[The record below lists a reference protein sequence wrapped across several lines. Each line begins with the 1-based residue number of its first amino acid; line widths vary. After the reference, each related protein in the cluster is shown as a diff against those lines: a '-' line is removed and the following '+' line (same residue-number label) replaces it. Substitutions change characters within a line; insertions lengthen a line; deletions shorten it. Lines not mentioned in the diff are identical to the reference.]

1 MQFNLAQKAALA
13 GIGMFVFSVLYT
25 TAIFP
30 TILKFQLKRK
40 VALKKGWM
48 MRDTWSKFPFVVNMN
63 FYMFNVTNPEA
74 IKEGEKPI
82 VQEVGPFVYDKY
94 HEKTNQEDRDE
105 DDTISFTM
113 RDTYFFN
120 AEKSNGLTGD
130 EEIIVPHYL
139 ILGIVNALLRT
150 KPTAV
155 PIVGKAVDII
165 FSKPNSIFI
174 KAKVKDILF
183 DGLFIDCTAKDFAGA
198 AICSEVKAAHEEF
211 GLKMVAEDQ
220 YLLSLWAARNGT
232 DAQGPSARQ
241 ARPQEHHGRGQGR
254 RVRQQGQHLRVGRRL
269 LRPVQRHRRHRL
281 SSQVRSARRRRHR
294 RLQHGPLPQRQ
305 LSLPGQE
312 QVQGHQDAEV
322 LGGSRHGRRAQRA
335 AQVLLPGARQV
346 PEEGRLRPDE
356 VHQAAAGAHQ
366 SALLHG
372 RSVVLG
378 SHTRVYARYYSFI
391 YLFLLKLFF
400 FLGPPSPPPPAGK
413 APDADRSGA
422 AVGCTGAG
430 LHAGPIQHVHHA
442 RAQVQAHEEVPRR
455 AAAALLV
462 RRADR
467 AAGLFAQGDTRRCGH
482 VQDGKDVRQIHDVRR
497 TADDHV
503 GRWPVRQAEL
513 RGQGQLEDDG
523 AEQQRRQRPRQ
534 RRRERREEDKHQ
546 YGTGADTAQHQLK
559 TKNNTSYFPCKRERI
574 SYFVCLKEGNM
585 FRSIWSKLPFAIEFH
600 VYMFNVTNHEDV
612 ETTGAKPIVREIG
625 PYVYESVLACI

>member
-1 MQFNLAQKAALA
+1 MQFSLAQKAALA

-30 TILKFQLKRK
+30 TILKLQLKRK

-63 FYMFNVTNPEA
+63 FYMFNVTNPDG

-232 DAQGPSARQ
+232 DAKAR
-241 ARPQEHHGRGQGR
+241 
-254 RVRQQGQHLRVGRRL
+254 LRVKRGLKNIMDVGKVVEYADKANISVWDDDYCDQFNGTDGTVFHPKFDRRGADDIVAFNTDL
-269 LRPVQRHRRHRL
+269 CRSVSCRFQAKSKFKGIRTLRYSADLGTDGEHNELHKCYCPEPDKCLKKGAYDLMKCIKLPLVLTNPHFYMADPSFSEQVDGMSPDPAKHQMLIDLEPLSGAPVQ
-281 SSQVRSARRRRHR
+281 ACT
-294 RLQHGPLPQRQ
+294 
-305 LSLPGQE
+305 
-312 QVQGHQDAEV
+312 
-322 LGGSRHGRRAQRA
+322 RAQFNMFIMPVPKFKLMKKFPDA
-335 AQVLLPGARQV
+335 LLPLFWFDEQIV
-346 PEEGRLRPDE
+346 LPD
-356 VHQAAAGAHQ
+356 
-366 SALLHG
+366 
-372 RSVVLG
+372 
-378 SHTRVYARYYSFI
+378 
-391 YLFLLKLFF
+391 FLLKEIRGGAVMYKMGKMFGKFMMFGGLLMIMSGGGLFVKQNYVD
-400 FLGPPSPPPPAGK
+400 K
-413 APDADRSGA
+413 ANSKTTVQGSNVGNGHGNGDAEKKMNIS
-422 AVGCTGAG
+422 T
-430 LHAGPIQHVHHA
+430 
-442 RAQVQAHEEVPRR
+442 VQAP
-455 AAAALLV
+455 
-462 RRADR
+462 
-467 AAGLFAQGDTRRCGH
+467 
-482 VQDGKDVRQIHDVRR
+482 I
-497 TADDHV
+497 
-503 GRWPVRQAEL
+503 P
-513 RGQGQLEDDG
+513 
-523 AEQQRRQRPRQ
+523 P
-534 RRRERREEDKHQ
+534 
-546 YGTGADTAQHQLK
+546 
-559 TKNNTSYFPCKRERI
+559 NI
-574 SYFVCLKEGNM
+574 S
-585 FRSIWSKLPFAIEFH
+585 
-600 VYMFNVTNHEDV
+600 
-612 ETTGAKPIVREIG
+612 
-625 PYVYESVLACI
+625 